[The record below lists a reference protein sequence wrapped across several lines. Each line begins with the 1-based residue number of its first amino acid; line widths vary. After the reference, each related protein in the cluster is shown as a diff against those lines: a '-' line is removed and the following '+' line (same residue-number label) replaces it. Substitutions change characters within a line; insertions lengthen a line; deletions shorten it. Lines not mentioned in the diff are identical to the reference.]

1 MSSSASTDDGYYTF
15 HDHDDEAHLHALGYK
30 SEFKREMSPWANF
43 SLGFTYLSPV
53 VGVYTL
59 FAYALA
65 TGGPPMI
72 WSLVIVGVGQL
83 LVALIFSE
91 IVAQFPVSGGVYP
104 WARRLWGRA

>member
-72 WSLVIVGVGQL
+72 SSIS
-83 LVALIFSE
+83 VAPFT
-91 IVAQFPVSGGVYP
+91 APKSGNTSA
-104 WARRLWGRA
+104 ARRSARR